1 MNDATNDSPLPP
13 SHSPPPP
20 SPAVA
25 SQDEEHL
32 RLLSIF
38 HYVVGGVAFLAGCI
52 PLIHFGVGALMAA
65 GQMDGSEPGMA
76 AVGCLFMAFS
86 AALILAGWAYAVLLV
101 VAGRSLVEHRRYML
115 CMVMAAISCA
125 FAPVGT
131 VLGVF
136 TLIVLVRPSV
146 KALFTAQAGHP
157 AA

>member
-1 MNDATNDSPLPP
+1 MNDATNETPRPPADPPLPAA
-13 SHSPPPP
+13 
-20 SPAVA
+20 PAAA

-38 HYVVGGVAFLAGCI
+38 HYVVAALSFLIACI
-52 PLIHFGVGALMAA
+52 PLIHFGVGALMAT
-65 GQMDGSEPGMA
+65 GRMDDAEPAMA

-146 KALFTAQAGHP
+146 KALFTARTGHP